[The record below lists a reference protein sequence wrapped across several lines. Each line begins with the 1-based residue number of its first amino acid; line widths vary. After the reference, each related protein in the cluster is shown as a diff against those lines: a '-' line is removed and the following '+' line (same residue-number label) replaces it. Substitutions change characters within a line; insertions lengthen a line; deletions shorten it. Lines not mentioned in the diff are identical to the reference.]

1 MSTTEDTCYVQYLQN
16 YELIQRKTNR
26 ESYETESV
34 SELRSGVIAL
44 RIKGVGVVVE
54 VGLEAPL
61 RLR

>member
-1 MSTTEDTCYVQYLQN
+1 M
-16 YELIQRKTNR
+16 
-26 ESYETESV
+26 ESV